1 MSDSKAVP
9 ENGAA
14 FLFTARRH
22 RDILHYKGM
31 PLYRHTQ
38 IGWVMLVSLGGAM
51 LFLAALAAR
60 MTGHPVFMAR
70 VVLAILLVSLL
81 LFANLTVIVDD
92 ESIHLRFGIG
102 LIRKTF
108 QLADVKSA
116 QPVRNSWLYG
126 WGIHYGPGGWLYN
139 VSGFGAVELQMRNG
153 SHCRIGTDEP
163 EKLCEAIQNR
173 LAGRRA

>member
-1 MSDSKAVP
+1 M
-9 ENGAA
+9 
-14 FLFTARRH
+14 FTACQH
-22 RDILHYKGM
+22 GDILRFKGM
-31 PLYRHTQ
+31 PVYRRTQ

-51 LFLAALAAR
+51 LFLAALTAR
-60 MTGHPVFMAR
+60 MTGPPVFMAR

-92 ESIHLRFGIG
+92 EAIQLRFGIG
-102 LIRKTF
+102 LIWKSF

-139 VSGFGAVELQMRNG
+139 VSGFGAVELRMRNG
-153 SHCRIGTDEP
+153 SRCRIGTDEP
-163 EKLCEAIQNR
+163 ETLCQAIQNR
-173 LAGRRA
+173 LAGRCA